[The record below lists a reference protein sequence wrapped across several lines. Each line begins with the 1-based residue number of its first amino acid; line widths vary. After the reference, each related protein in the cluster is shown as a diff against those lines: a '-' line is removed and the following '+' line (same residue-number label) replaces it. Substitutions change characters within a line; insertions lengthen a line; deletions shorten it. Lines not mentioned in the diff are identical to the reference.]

1 MKIMI
6 WSTQR
11 NWGKIILL
19 CFGVSFGV
27 SPGNWFS
34 QPWFGGTPLYCNKCG
49 QLWHRHF
56 ISRM

>member
-19 CFGVSFGV
+19 CFGVSFDV
-27 SPGNWFS
+27 SPRNWFS
-34 QPWFGGTPLYCNKCG
+34 QPWVGGTSEYCDKCG
-49 QLWHRHF
+49 HF
-56 ISRM
+56 